1 VFGQLLDL
9 IGRKEQI
16 NPAPF
21 LARLVA
27 MALRAKALENVVQ
40 ECVLPYLSPR
50 KNMVNVLGC

>member
-1 VFGQLLDL
+1 LLDL

-16 NPAPF
+16 NPASF
-21 LARLVA
+21 LACLIA
-27 MALRAKALENVVQ
+27 MALRAKALEDVVQ